1 MKRKNLNAAKLKDA
15 VLKDKKISKI
25 YSKLNLT
32 TKNTK
37 SFLAAISGGSDSMA
51 LALLSKLLKEEKNKK
66 VYFVH
71 VDHAIRKNSSKEA
84 LQLKNILKKYQIHL
98 KIIKNKKTIQKNI
111 QKNARDTRYQ
121 ILCGFC
127 KKNNIKS
134 LVTAHHKDD
143 QIETFLILSLIHI

>member
-51 LALLSKLLKEEKNKK
+51 LAL
-66 VYFVH
+66 F
-71 VDHAIRKNSSKEA
+71 
-84 LQLKNILKKYQIHL
+84 
-98 KIIKNKKTIQKNI
+98 
-111 QKNARDTRYQ
+111 
-121 ILCGFC
+121 
-127 KKNNIKS
+127 
-134 LVTAHHKDD
+134 
-143 QIETFLILSLIHI
+143 

>member
-66 VYFVH
+66 VYFVP
-71 VDHAIRKNSSKEA
+71 VS
-84 LQLKNILKKYQIHL
+84 YTHL
-98 KIIKNKKTIQKNI
+98 TLPTN
-111 QKNARDTRYQ
+111 RE
-121 ILCGFC
+121 
-127 KKNNIKS
+127 
-134 LVTAHHKDD
+134 V
-143 QIETFLILSLIHI
+143 